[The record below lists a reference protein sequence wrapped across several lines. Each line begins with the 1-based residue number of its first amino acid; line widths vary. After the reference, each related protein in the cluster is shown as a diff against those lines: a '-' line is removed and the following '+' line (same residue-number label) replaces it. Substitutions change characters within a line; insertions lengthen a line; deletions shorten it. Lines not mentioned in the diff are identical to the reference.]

1 MIMVGDEERT
11 DLRQYR
17 TLSELGAQEQS
28 GLREYGL
35 VLWRKKATI
44 VIVTAIVV
52 GLVLAYCVIKTP
64 TYSATASVLI
74 EPDISQT
81 LVEANFPTSTAAL
94 PDVPDAMQ
102 VIESSS
108 VSGIVARTIPNPPS
122 VTAAEVG
129 TTAVV
134 QVTAKSS
141 SAQTAAA
148 AANAY
153 AHAYIKYEQT
163 QTTNTFVAAENQ
175 LQSKVDTVELTISNL
190 NTAIRTAPAGTN
202 LAPEET
208 QLGTLEQ
215 ELTNLQDQLQNYQFY
230 ASQGTTTEAGQV
242 ISPATV
248 PTKPSSP
255 KTLEDTVFAL
265 IFGIILGIGIALLVN
280 AVSVRRD

>member
-1 MIMVGDEERT
+1 V
-11 DLRQYR
+11 
-17 TLSELGAQEQS
+17 
-28 GLREYGL
+28 
-35 VLWRKKATI
+35 
-44 VIVTAIVV
+44 VV

-108 VSGIVARTIPNPPS
+108 VSAIVAQTIPNPPS
-122 VTAAEVG
+122 VSASEVG

-141 SAQTAAA
+141 NAQTAAA

-175 LQSKVDTVELTISNL
+175 LQTKIDTVDLGISNI
-190 NTAIRTAPAGTN
+190 NTEIRSAAAGAN
-202 LAPEET
+202 LSPQES

-230 ASQGTTTEAGQV
+230 ASQGTTSEAGQV

-248 PTKPSSP
+248 PAKPSSP
-255 KTLEDTVFAL
+255 KTLEYTVFAL
-265 IFGIILGIGIALLVN
+265 IFGVILGIGVALLVN

>member
-1 MIMVGDEERT
+1 
-11 DLRQYR
+11 
-17 TLSELGAQEQS
+17 
-28 GLREYGL
+28 
-35 VLWRKKATI
+35 
-44 VIVTAIVV
+44 
-52 GLVLAYCVIKTP
+52 
-64 TYSATASVLI
+64 
-74 EPDISQT
+74 
-81 LVEANFPTSTAAL
+81 
-94 PDVPDAMQ
+94 MQ

-190 NTAIRTAPAGTN
+190 NTEIRTAPAGTN